1 MAVNRATRER
11 QAQRMI
17 SRHVGTR
24 AEQSSVDLSF
34 LSHVWFKAVFCV
46 IYIVFA
52 VSIMQGGL
60 ATVSS
65 KVVSMQNQVKA
76 LTQANEY
83 LRLDVAELKSP
94 SRIQTI
100 AEGQLGMVLPATF
113 VYSSS
118 RASVIQ
124 RNVVDTQK
132 IRD

>member
-11 QAQRMI
+11 QSYRIVAR
-17 SRHVGTR
+17 SVGTR
-24 AEQSSVDLSF
+24 AERSSVDLSF
-34 LSHVWFKAVFCV
+34 LNHAWFKAVFC
-46 IYIVFA
+46 IFYIVFA
-52 VSIMQGGL
+52 VSIVQGGL

-65 KVVSMQNQVKA
+65 RVVSMQSQVKA

-100 AEGQLGMVLPATF
+100 AEGQLGMVLPASF

-124 RNVVDTQK
+124 RNVVDTEK

>member
-1 MAVNRATRER
+1 
-11 QAQRMI
+11 
-17 SRHVGTR
+17 
-24 AEQSSVDLSF
+24 
-34 LSHVWFKAVFCV
+34 
-46 IYIVFA
+46 
-52 VSIMQGGL
+52 MQGGL